1 MILFGVVD
9 VKPQHINHAQST
21 LIENFTRIDLL
32 AAILIMF
39 TENWNSGVEAC
50 SYR

>member
-1 MILFGVVD
+1 MLNLNIIHT
-9 VKPQHINHAQST
+9 QRT
-21 LIENFTRIDLL
+21 LIENFTKIDLL

-39 TENWNSGVEAC
+39 IENLSPGVEAY